1 MTHVP
6 FRASTT
12 RLLSGLAAVGVS
24 LLVTSDAKAA
34 PLIDQRFENTKV
46 TAFEFEGGSGDLQV
60 RESADG
66 VAWIRAERKAGD
78 DNCKIV
84 ARVEGSTLKV
94 EANSA
99 NVKLCRIDV
108 EVKVPKQTEMS
119 VAIGSGDAQIRDISG
134 SLVFRSGSGDLEVNA
149 EISKLEV
156 SSGSGSIELKRISG
170 NADVRTGSGDVS
182 ARFAALGEG
191 GEVHVKTGSGDV
203 ELSFE
208 KVPTKG
214 EIEVRTGSGD
224 VVTKVPRDARVRV
237 DMMTGS
243 GTVKDSLGRSEDAKL
258 VLRLRTGSG
267 DLVLTPN

>member
-1 MTHVP
+1 MTYAP
-6 FRASTT
+6 LQTSTT
-12 RLLSGLAAVGVS
+12 KRLSGIAALGAS
-24 LLVTSDAKAA
+24 WLISSDVKAA
-34 PLIDQRFENTKV
+34 PLLDQRFENAKV
-46 TAFEFEGGSGDLQV
+46 TAFAFEGGSGDLQV

-66 VAWIRAERKAGD
+66 IAWIRAERKAGD

-84 ARVEGSTLKV
+84 ARVEGATLKV

-119 VAIGSGDAQIRDISG
+119 VTIGSGDAQIRDIRG
-134 SLVFRSGSGDLEVNA
+134 TLVFRSGSGDLSVNA

-182 ARFAALGEG
+182 ARFTSLAED

-203 ELSFE
+203 ELSFD

-243 GTVKDSLGRSEDAKL
+243 GTVKDSLGRSEEAKL

-267 DLVLTPN
+267 DLELSPN